1 MGKHVKGFWSDR
13 PRAGQADARL
23 LAAERMHAVRHTPF
37 PELLGKAGAPAEVE
51 VVTGPDGAQFRRRTK
66 IRRFRRAGQEEL
78 AITVRVDRGTFFG
91 GLNPLAEELVLATPD
106 GEMVGDYT
114 MASEGN
120 DPRRY
125 RFRGD

>member
-1 MGKHVKGFWSDR
+1 MKGFWSDDR

-23 LAAERMHAVRHTPF
+23 LAAEKMHELRHTPY

-51 VVTGPDGAQFRRRTK
+51 VVNGPDGGRFRRRTRIK
-66 IRRFRRAGQEEL
+66 RFTRAGQEEL
-78 AITVRVDRGTFFG
+78 AITVRVDRGTLLG
-91 GLNPLAEELVLATPD
+91 GMNPLAEELVLATPD